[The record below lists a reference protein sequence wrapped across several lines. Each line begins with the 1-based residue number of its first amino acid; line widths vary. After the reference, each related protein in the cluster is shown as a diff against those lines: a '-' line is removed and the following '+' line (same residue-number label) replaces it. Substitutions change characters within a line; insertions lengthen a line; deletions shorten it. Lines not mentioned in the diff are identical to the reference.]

1 LVRPPEG
8 EGLNQ
13 NSEPVVEENGDLS
26 EIYDD
31 MVHHVK
37 SIRQLSN
44 KRRLVQ
50 EEANDAVDWS
60 SISRQVSNIDSTIR
74 MLLDDYDRMTQEANN
89 TRSRIRSL
97 GGHPVEPPMLLSEHP
112 RSLLK

>member
-13 NSEPVVEENGDLS
+13 NSEPVIEENGDLS
-26 EIYDD
+26 EIYND

-50 EEANDAVDWS
+50 EAANDAVDWS
-60 SISRQVSNIDSTIR
+60 SISREVSNIDNTIR
-74 MLLDDYDRMTQEANN
+74 NAVR
-89 TRSRIRSL
+89 
-97 GGHPVEPPMLLSEHP
+97 
-112 RSLLK
+112 